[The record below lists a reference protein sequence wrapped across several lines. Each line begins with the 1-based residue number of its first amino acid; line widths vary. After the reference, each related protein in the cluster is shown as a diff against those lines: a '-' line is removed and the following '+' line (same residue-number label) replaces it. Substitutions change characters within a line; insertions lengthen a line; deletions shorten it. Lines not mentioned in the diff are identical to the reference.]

1 MNLIHFNCTAGLINN
16 VVNWLVHIFRSSA
29 KIYFIINWKGV
40 VNVNVPK
47 NTLLLFYDNGILQDK
62 VTLYV

>member
-1 MNLIHFNCTAGLINN
+1 MNLIHFNCTAGLIYNL
-16 VVNWLVHIFRSSA
+16 VNWLVHIFRGSV

-47 NTLLLFYDNGILQDK
+47 STLLLFYDNGILQNK